1 MGWNVRLSERARK
14 DLRELDRQVAQ
25 RVLSFLYD
33 RIEGSADPRSTGEPL
48 TGSEL
53 GEFWRFRVGGWRVV
67 CSIQDDTSTVFVL
80 TIQHRSG
87 AYG

>member
-1 MGWNVRLSERARK
+1 
-14 DLRELDRQVAQ
+14 
-25 RVLSFLYD
+25 VLSFLYD
-33 RIEGSADPRSTGEPL
+33 RIEGAADPRTTGRSL

-53 GEFWRFRVGGWRVV
+53 GEFWRFRVDDWRVV

-87 AYG
+87 AYR